1 MFLIFVKLRQFE
13 SRQNEMSV
21 GLGES
26 SLPAGLPI
34 KALKRRFMT
43 LIGRIKM
50 KMLRR
55 IVAIIAL
62 GILWIS
68 AVAPASAAGPR
79 DMFLESESPLKL
91 SETVDAIKAEAGAL
105 GWSTLAAHDLAGI
118 AAKKLFVISPIM
130 VLETCNAKY
139 SVELIN
145 KDETRYVSSLLPC
158 RVAIYETSTGKVIIS
173 RLNTTAFGSM
183 MEPAVAD
190 LLKKA
195 GAEMEGIIEKV
206 RAKR

>member
-1 MFLIFVKLRQFE
+1 
-13 SRQNEMSV
+13 
-21 GLGES
+21 
-26 SLPAGLPI
+26 
-34 KALKRRFMT
+34 
-43 LIGRIKM
+43 M
-50 KMLRR
+50 KMVRR

-105 GWSTLAAHDLAGI
+105 GWGILATHDLAGI
-118 AAKKLFVISPIM
+118 AAKKGFPGIAPII

-139 SVELIN
+139 AVQLIN

-190 LLKKA
+190 LLNKA

-206 RAKR
+206 RAKK

>member
-1 MFLIFVKLRQFE
+1 
-13 SRQNEMSV
+13 
-21 GLGES
+21 
-26 SLPAGLPI
+26 
-34 KALKRRFMT
+34 
-43 LIGRIKM
+43 M

-55 IVAIIAL
+55 IVALIAL
-62 GILWIS
+62 GILWIGP
-68 AVAPASAAGPR
+68 VAPASAAGPR

-105 GWSTLAAHDLAGI
+105 GWGILATHDLAGI
-118 AAKKLFVISPIM
+118 AAKKGFVIAPIM

-158 RVAIYETSTGKVIIS
+158 RVAIYETSAGKVIIS

-190 LLKKA
+190 ILKKA
-195 GAEMEGIIEKV
+195 GAEMEGIIERV
-206 RAKR
+206 LAKK

>member
-1 MFLIFVKLRQFE
+1 
-13 SRQNEMSV
+13 
-21 GLGES
+21 
-26 SLPAGLPI
+26 
-34 KALKRRFMT
+34 
-43 LIGRIKM
+43 M
-50 KMLRR
+50 KMLRKF
-55 IVAIIAL
+55 VAIIAL

-68 AVAPASAAGPR
+68 GVAPASAAGPR
-79 DMFLESESPLKL
+79 DMFLESESPLKF

-118 AAKKLFVISPIM
+118 LAKKGFAIAPIII
-130 VLETCNAKY
+130 LETCNSKY
-139 SVELIN
+139 AVELIK

-190 LLKKA
+190 ILKKA
-195 GAEMEGIIEKV
+195 GAEMEGIIERV
-206 RAKR
+206 LAKK

>member
-1 MFLIFVKLRQFE
+1 M
-13 SRQNEMSV
+13 
-21 GLGES
+21 
-26 SLPAGLPI
+26 
-34 KALKRRFMT
+34 
-43 LIGRIKM
+43 GRIKM

-55 IVAIIAL
+55 IVALIAL

-68 AVAPASAAGPR
+68 AVVPASAAGPR
-79 DMFLESESPLKL
+79 DMFLESVSPLKF

-118 AAKKLFVISPIM
+118 LAKKGIAIAPITI
-130 VLETCNAKY
+130 LETCNAKY

-190 LLKKA
+190 VLKKA
-195 GAEMEGIIEKV
+195 GAEMEGIIERV
-206 RAKR
+206 LAKK